1 MSQFTVDIDTGG
13 TFTDGFFTQG
23 GKYETVKV
31 DTTPHDLTVCFNQCI
46 AEGARRFGFEN
57 VGDFL
62 LQTKTIRLSTTV
74 GTNSLIQR
82 TGPKLGLIVTEG
94 FDRSLYQEKNPV
106 LNFLV
111 EPELVVGIRGKV
123 AEDGSISVEVD
134 EDEVRSATKKIAGC
148 GRARLRSQPEKT
160 PTSIQIT
167 SAKCEISFK
176 RIFLPTIW
184 GRSPSSWQEKS
195 VFGPMTEFEPTPRL

>member
-1 MSQFTVDIDTGG
+1 M
-13 TFTDGFFTQG
+13 
-23 GKYETVKV
+23 
-31 DTTPHDLTVCFNQCI
+31 
-46 AEGARRFGFEN
+46 
-57 VGDFL
+57 
-62 LQTKTIRLSTTV
+62 QTKTIRLSTTV

-134 EDEVRSATKKIAGC
+134 EDEVRSATKKNC
-148 GRARLRSQPEKT
+148 WMRAR
-160 PTSIQIT
+160 
-167 SAKCEISFK
+167 A
-176 RIFLPTIW
+176 
-184 GRSPSSWQEKS
+184 PS
-195 VFGPMTEFEPTPRL
+195 